1 MFKEIGEDKQAVD
14 AYLNFARCSEESK
27 EYSGAADGYAEA
39 ARLLPGKQWKTSLQ
53 YLKQAEIYYK
63 MSGFE
68 DRGFTLMKKFA
79 ADLCDSED
87 KESIEAGLSTYKE
100 LYPLLFEDD
109 NMTMNFDMLE
119 MYIK

>member
-1 MFKEIGEDKQAVD
+1 M
-14 AYLNFARCSEESK
+14 
-27 EYSGAADGYAEA
+27 
-39 ARLLPGKQWKTSLQ
+39 Q

-100 LYPLLFEDD
+100 LYPLLFEDE

>member
-1 MFKEIGEDKQAVD
+1 
-14 AYLNFARCSEESK
+14 
-27 EYSGAADGYAEA
+27 
-39 ARLLPGKQWKTSLQ
+39 
-53 YLKQAEIYYK
+53 
-63 MSGFE
+63 
-68 DRGFTLMKKFA
+68 MKKFA

-100 LYPLLFEDD
+100 LYPLLFEDE